1 MGVKTAGAGGM
12 GIFDRDVKES
22 SSRIGGQA
30 ARLSKAKKG
39 GAGIGGLL
47 GAIAIPLLAVALAP
61 VTGGASLVLGGTL
74 GAAVGGGLGSL
85 AGSKIGGATSGVNQ
99 GDIMGNKFFKKS
111 SADIATGIAQ
121 AEFGDV
127 LKGTVSGAMNAGSYA
142 DMGKSAMS
150 FGKSVKDI
158 GLGSTLKGYGQG
170 ILGKEGMV
178 KGALTGGEGAPSIL
192 DITKKLGP
200 EGPGNVVG
208 GVGGAGGESL
218 LGRVYGGADSFL
230 GGVLPRGEKLG
241 MESLGGAFGGLPG
254 GFLGKMKGLLGH
266 NQMSSPDSTEDV
278 RGNAMSSLGINLPGA
293 NDTQLENPFGSP
305 EELLQFQQQF
315 NAESGG
321 NLSEDGQWGPNTM
334 AAYQQYMR
342 DM

>member
-1 MGVKTAGAGGM
+1 MGIKTAGSGGM
-12 GIFDRDVKES
+12 GIFDRDVKKS
-22 SSRIGGQA
+22 SSRIGKQA
-30 ARLSKAKKG
+30 SRLAKAKKG

-47 GAIAIPLLAVALAP
+47 GAIAVPLLAVALAP

-85 AGSKIGGATSGVNQ
+85 AGSKIGGATSGVDQ

-127 LKGTVSGAMNAGSYA
+127 LKGTISGAMNAGTYA

-170 ILGKEGMV
+170 VLGKEGMV
-178 KGALTGGEGAPSIL
+178 QGALKGGEGMPSIL

-218 LGRVYGGADSFL
+218 LGRVYGGADKFL
-230 GGVLPRGEKLG
+230 GG
-241 MESLGGAFGGLPG
+241 ALPG
-254 GFLGKMKGLLGH
+254 GQPMGEGYLGKGFGAMKGLLGH
-266 NQMSSPDSTEDV
+266 NQMSSPDSTNDV
-278 RGNAMSSLGINLPGA
+278 RENAMSSLGINLPGA
-293 NDTQLENPFGSP
+293 GDTQLQNPFGSP
-305 EELLQFQQQF
+305 EEVLQFQQQF
-315 NAESGG
+315 NENSGG